1 MNQTTDDHPHSKIEK
16 TTHSKIENQTTHLL
30 SLDGLSGGNSSTKL
44 LQRHKRHHFIKSG
57 QSLKAQNMVDL
68 QFKQVLEE
76 TQHWPCRWE
85 RPRQLCTGIRQ
96 TVSSFFPEQSGRRS
110 SGPGCSSWTNLSC
123 QIGDW
128 WLVNVWGPVERIWG
142 LGVFLEVDKE
152 NQFESFKV
160 SWPSPFIGKIKNLIL
175 DKM

>member
-16 TTHSKIENQTTHLL
+16 TTHSKIRFDHSPPFPRRPLWRQLFDETPATSHLSSFHQKWTISKL
-30 SLDGLSGGNSSTKL
+30 KIWLICNSNKYWKRPNTDHVGGNDHDSFALESGKRFHLSSPSSRVDVRL
-44 LQRHKRHHFIKSG
+44 VQDVVPEKS
-57 QSLKAQNMVDL
+57 QLSN
-68 QFKQVLEE
+68 
-76 TQHWPCRWE
+76 WE
-85 RPRQLCTGIRQ
+85 
-96 TVSSFFPEQSGRRS
+96 
-110 SGPGCSSWTNLSC
+110 
-123 QIGDW
+123 W
-128 WLVNVWGPVERIWG
+128 WLVNVWGPVEWSWG